1 MLLLLLTK
9 QIWVVD
15 ISNFTTQNNSNMN
28 FDQKDIL
35 EALSF
40 VIEPD
45 LKKDIVDLN
54 LVSNVKSEGNKISFD
69 LQINNPAMHNK
80 KRITEA
86 CELHL
91 NRVLKT
97 EIELNISITPI
108 PKAPET
114 PKSSKVLPNVKNI
127 IAIASGKGGVGKST
141 TTANLAVA
149 LAQKGYKVGLV
160 DADIYGPSMPL
171 MFNVE
176 DEKPMPIEVNG
187 RNMIKPVESYGVK
200 LLSIG
205 FFANTDQAVVWRGPM
220 ATKALTQLFTEANWG
235 ELDYMLIDLPP
246 GTGDI
251 HLSLVQTVPVT
262 GAVIVST
269 PQKMALIDAR
279 KAVGMFKLEQI
290 NVPVLGMIE
299 NMAYFTPA
307 ELPNNKY
314 YIFGENGLKD
324 LAAEQNLP
332 LLGEI
337 PLVQSVREA
346 GDAGRP
352 AVLQENTPQ
361 AKAFMEF
368 ADNVI
373 AQINLRNEK
382 LDPTKKVEITN
393 MNGCSTK

>member
-1 MLLLLLTK
+1 MEFSKEEVLK
-9 QIWVVD
+9 G
-15 ISNFTTQNNSNMN
+15 
-28 FDQKDIL
+28 
-35 EALSF
+35 LSF

-45 LKKDIVDLN
+45 LKKDIVELN
-54 LVSNVKSEGNKISFD
+54 LVSNIVIAGVNISFD
-69 LQINNPAMHNK
+69 LQVSNPAMHNK
-80 KRITEA
+80 KRIIEA

-91 NRVLKT
+91 GRVLSKAVV
-97 EIELNISITPI
+97 LNVNITPI
-108 PKAPET
+108 PKDPEPQK
-114 PKSSKVLPNVKNI
+114 PKNPLPNVKNI

-141 TTANLAVA
+141 VTANLAVS

-176 DEKPMPIEVNG
+176 DEKPMPTNVNG

-205 FFANTDQAVVWRGPM
+205 FFADTNQAVVWRGPM
-220 ATKALTQLFTEANWG
+220 ATRALTQLFTEADWG

-262 GAVIVST
+262 GAIIVST

-290 NVPVLGMIE
+290 NVPVIGMIE
-299 NMAYFTPA
+299 NMAYFTPS
-307 ELPNNKY
+307 ELPDNKY
-314 YIFGENGLKD
+314 YIFGEGGLKD
-324 LAAEQNLP
+324 LAQEQNIT

-337 PLVQSVREA
+337 PLIQSIREA

-352 AVLQENTPQ
+352 AVLQETSLQ
-361 AKAFMEF
+361 AIAFNEF
-368 ADNVI
+368 TDKVI
-373 AQINLRNEK
+373 LAVDKRNE
-382 LDPTKKVEITN
+382 LENPTQKVEITN
-393 MNGCSTK
+393 MNGCSPK

>member
-15 ISNFTTQNNSNMN
+15 ISNFTAQNNSNMN

-220 ATKALTQLFTEANWG
+220 ATRALTQLFTEADWG

-373 AQINLRNEK
+373 AQVNLRNEK

>member
-1 MLLLLLTK
+1 MSFQK
-9 QIWVVD
+9 
-15 ISNFTTQNNSNMN
+15 
-28 FDQKDIL
+28 KDIL
-35 EALSF
+35 SALSY

-45 LKKDIVDLN
+45 LKKDIVELN
-54 LVSNVKSEGNKISFD
+54 LVSNIQSEGNKISFD
-69 LQINNPAMHNK
+69 LQINNPALHNK
-80 KRITEA
+80 KRIIEA

-97 EIELNISITPI
+97 DIELNINISPI
-108 PKAPET
+108 PKNTET
-114 PKSSKVLPNVKNI
+114 PSSNKVLPNVKNI

-149 LAQKGYKVGLV
+149 LAQQGYKVGLV

-176 DEKPMPIEVNG
+176 NEKPMPIEVSG

-220 ATKALTQLFTEANWG
+220 ATRALTQLFTEADWG

-262 GAVIVST
+262 GAIIVST
-269 PQKMALIDAR
+269 PQKVALIDAR

-299 NMAYFTPA
+299 NMSYFTPT
-307 ELPNNKY
+307 ELPENKY
-314 YIFGENGLKD
+314 YIFGKEGLKD
-324 LAAEQNLP
+324 LANEQNLP

-361 AKAFMEF
+361 AIAYKEF
-368 ADNVI
+368 AKNVVE
-373 AQINLRNEK
+373 QVELRNKK
-382 LDPTKKVEITN
+382 LEPTQKVEITN

>member
-1 MLLLLLTK
+1 
-9 QIWVVD
+9 
-15 ISNFTTQNNSNMN
+15 MN

-97 EIELNISITPI
+97 EIELTINITPI

-114 PKSSKVLPNVKNI
+114 PKSNKVLPNVKNI

-220 ATKALTQLFTEANWG
+220 ATRALTQLFTEADWG

-324 LAAEQNLP
+324 LATEQNLP

-346 GDAGRP
+346 GDVGRP

-361 AKAFMEF
+361 AKAFMDF
-368 ADNVI
+368 AENVI
-373 AQINLRNEK
+373 AQVNLRNEK

>member
-1 MLLLLLTK
+1 
-9 QIWVVD
+9 
-15 ISNFTTQNNSNMN
+15 MN

-54 LVSNVKSEGNKISFD
+54 LVSNIKSEGNKISFD

-91 NRVLKT
+91 NRILKT
-97 EIELNISITPI
+97 EVELSINITPI
-108 PKAPET
+108 PKTPET
-114 PKSSKVLPNVKNI
+114 PKSNKVLPNVKNI

-176 DEKPMPIEVNG
+176 HEKPMPIEVNG
-187 RNMIKPVESYGVK
+187 KNMIKPVESYGVK

-220 ATKALTQLFTEANWG
+220 ATRALTQLFTEADWG

-262 GAVIVST
+262 GAIIVST

-290 NVPVLGMIE
+290 NVPVLGMLE

-324 LAAEQNLP
+324 LATEQNLP

-352 AVLQENTPQ
+352 AVLQEKTPQ
-361 AKAFMEF
+361 AKAFMAF
-368 ADNVI
+368 AENVI
-373 AQINLRNEK
+373 NQVDLRNEK
-382 LDPTKKVEITN
+382 LSPTKKVEITN
-393 MNGCSTK
+393 MDGCSTK

>member
-1 MLLLLLTK
+1 M
-9 QIWVVD
+9 
-15 ISNFTTQNNSNMN
+15 SFSE
-28 FDQKDIL
+28 KDIL
-35 EALSF
+35 HALSF

-45 LKKDIVDLN
+45 LKKDIVELN
-54 LVSNVKSEGNKISFD
+54 LISNLQIDNNKISFD
-69 LQINNPAMHNK
+69 LQINNPALHNK
-80 KRITEA
+80 KRVLEA
-86 CELHL
+86 CQMHLDRILKNFVELEV
-91 NRVLKT
+91 N
-97 EIELNISITPI
+97 ITPI

-114 PKSSKVLPNVKNI
+114 PIQNRILPNVKNI

-141 TTANLAVA
+141 ITANLAVA
-149 LAQKGYKVGLV
+149 LAQKGYKVGLI
-160 DADIYGPSMPL
+160 DADIYGPSMPV

-176 DEKPMPIEVNG
+176 DEKPKPIDIEG
-187 RNMIKPVESYGVK
+187 RSLIDPIESYGVK

-205 FFANTDQAVVWRGPM
+205 FFASPDQAVVWRGPM
-220 ATKALTQLFTEANWG
+220 ATKALTQLFTEGNWG
-235 ELDYMLIDLPP
+235 KLDYLLIDLPP

-251 HLSLVQTVPVT
+251 HLTLVQTVSVT
-262 GAVIVST
+262 GAIIVST
-269 PQKMALIDAR
+269 PQKVALIDAR
-279 KAVGMFKLEQI
+279 KAIGMFKMGQI
-290 NVPVLGMIE
+290 NVPVLGMVE

-314 YIFGENGLKD
+314 YIFGKEGLKE
-324 LAAEQNLP
+324 LAEKNNIP

-361 AKAFMEF
+361 AKAFMDF

-373 AQINLRNEK
+373 KEVEKRNEA
-382 LDPTKKVEITN
+382 LAPTEKVEITN

>member
-1 MLLLLLTK
+1 M
-9 QIWVVD
+9 
-15 ISNFTTQNNSNMN
+15 SFSE
-28 FDQKDIL
+28 KDIL
-35 EALSF
+35 HALSF

-45 LKKDIVDLN
+45 LKKDIVELN
-54 LVSNVKSEGNKISFD
+54 LISNLQIDNNKISFD
-69 LQINNPAMHNK
+69 LQINNPALHNK
-80 KRITEA
+80 KRILEA
-86 CELHL
+86 CQMHL
-91 NRVLKT
+91 DRILKT
-97 EIELNISITPI
+97 FVELEVNITPI

-114 PKSSKVLPNVKNI
+114 PLQNRILPNVKNI

-141 TTANLAVA
+141 ITANLAVA
-149 LAQKGYKVGLV
+149 LAQKGYKVGLI
-160 DADIYGPSMPL
+160 DADIYGPSMPV

-176 DEKPMPIEVNG
+176 DEKPKPIEIEG
-187 RNMIKPVESYGVK
+187 RSLIDPIESYGVK

-205 FFANTDQAVVWRGPM
+205 FFASPDQAVVWRGPM
-220 ATKALTQLFTEANWG
+220 ATKALTQLFTEGNWG
-235 ELDYMLIDLPP
+235 KLDYLLIDLPP

-251 HLSLVQTVPVT
+251 HLTLVQTVSVT
-262 GAVIVST
+262 GAIIVST
-269 PQKMALIDAR
+269 PQKVALIDAR
-279 KAVGMFKLEQI
+279 KAIGMFKMGQI
-290 NVPVLGMIE
+290 NVPVLGMVE

-314 YIFGENGLKD
+314 YIFGKEGLKE
-324 LAAEQNLP
+324 LAEKNNIP

-361 AKAFMEF
+361 AKAFMDF

-373 AQINLRNEK
+373 KEVEKRNEA
-382 LDPTKKVEITN
+382 LAPTEKVEITN

>member
-1 MLLLLLTK
+1 MDF
-9 QIWVVD
+9 QE
-15 ISNFTTQNNSNMN
+15 
-28 FDQKDIL
+28 KDIL
-35 EALSF
+35 EALGY

-45 LKKDIVDLN
+45 LKKDIITLN
-54 LVSNVKSEGNKISFD
+54 LVSNIAIENNVIKFD

-80 KRITEA
+80 KRIVEA

-91 NRVLKT
+91 SKVLKT
-97 EIELNISITPI
+97 PITAEINFSAI
-108 PKAPET
+108 PKAPEM
-114 PKSSKVLPNVKNI
+114 PKSSKVLPQVKNI

-141 TTANLAVA
+141 VTANLAVA

-176 DEKPMPIEVNG
+176 GERPTSVEVNG
-187 RNMIKPVESYGVK
+187 RNLIQPIESYGVK

-205 FFANTDQAVVWRGPM
+205 FFAGTDQAVVWRGPM
-220 ATKALTQLFTEANWG
+220 ATKALSQLFTEANWG

-251 HLSLVQTVPVT
+251 HLSLVQTVAVT
-262 GAVIVST
+262 GAVVVST

-279 KAVGMFKLEQI
+279 KAVGMFKLSQI
-290 NVPVLGMIE
+290 NVPVLGFIE
-299 NMAYFTPA
+299 NMAYFTPE

-314 YIFGENGLKD
+314 YIFGKDGLKE
-324 LAAEQNLP
+324 LAEKEGLP

-346 GDAGRP
+346 GDVGRP

-361 AKAFMEF
+361 SKAFLAF
-368 ADNVI
+368 ADKVI
-373 AQINLRNEK
+373 EQVELRNQAME
-382 LDPTKKVEITN
+382 PTKKVEITT
-393 MNGCSTK
+393 MSGCSTK

>member
-1 MLLLLLTK
+1 
-9 QIWVVD
+9 
-15 ISNFTTQNNSNMN
+15 MN
-28 FDQKDIL
+28 FSEKDIL
-35 EALSF
+35 HALSF

-45 LKKDIVDLN
+45 LKKDIVELN
-54 LVSNVKSEGNKISFD
+54 LVSNVKSEGNNISFS
-69 LQINNPAMHNK
+69 LQINNPALHNK
-80 KRITEA
+80 KRIIEA
-86 CELHL
+86 CQLHL
-91 NRVLKT
+91 DRVLGT
-97 EIELNISITPI
+97 SVELNIDIQPI
-108 PKAPET
+108 KKEADMPKQN
-114 PKSSKVLPNVKNI
+114 KVLPNVKNI

-141 TTANLAVA
+141 ITANLAVA
-149 LAQKGYKVGLV
+149 LAKKGYKVGLV
-160 DADIYGPSMPL
+160 DADIYGPSMPM

-176 DEKPMPIEVNG
+176 EEKPMPVEINGKNLIQPIE
-187 RNMIKPVESYGVK
+187 SHGVK

-220 ATKALTQLFTEANWG
+220 ATRALTQLFTEANWG

-269 PQKMALIDAR
+269 PQNVALIDAR

-290 NVPVLGMIE
+290 NVPVLGFIE

-307 ELPNNKY
+307 ELPENKY
-314 YIFGENGLKD
+314 YIFGKEGVKN
-324 LAAEQNLP
+324 LAEKFNLP

-352 AVLQENTPQ
+352 AVMQENTPQ
-361 AKAFMEF
+361 SKAFMDF

-373 AQINLRNEK
+373 NEVEKRNEV
-382 LDPTKKVEITN
+382 LAPTAKVEVTHN
-393 MNGCSTK
+393 KGCSTN

>member
-1 MLLLLLTK
+1 MDF
-9 QIWVVD
+9 QE
-15 ISNFTTQNNSNMN
+15 
-28 FDQKDIL
+28 KDIL
-35 EALSF
+35 EALGY

-45 LKKDIVDLN
+45 LKKDIITLN
-54 LVSNVKSEGNKISFD
+54 LVSNIAIENNVIKFD

-80 KRITEA
+80 KRIVEA

-91 NRVLKT
+91 SKVLKT
-97 EIELNISITPI
+97 PITAEINFSAI
-108 PKAPET
+108 PKAPEM
-114 PKSSKVLPNVKNI
+114 PKSSKVLPQVKNI

-141 TTANLAVA
+141 VTANLAVA

-176 DEKPMPIEVNG
+176 GERPQSIDVYGKNLIQPI
-187 RNMIKPVESYGVK
+187 ESYGVK

-205 FFANTDQAVVWRGPM
+205 FFAGTDQAVVWRGPM
-220 ATKALTQLFTEANWG
+220 ATKALSQLFTEANWG

-251 HLSLVQTVPVT
+251 HLSLVQTVAVT
-262 GAVIVST
+262 GAVVVST

-279 KAVGMFKLEQI
+279 KAVGMFKLSQI
-290 NVPVLGMIE
+290 NVPVLGFIE
-299 NMAYFTPA
+299 NMAYFTPE
-307 ELPNNKY
+307 ELPTNKY
-314 YIFGENGLKD
+314 YIFGKDGLKE
-324 LAAEQNLP
+324 LAEKEGLP

-346 GDAGRP
+346 GDVGRP

-361 AKAFMEF
+361 SKAFLAF
-368 ADNVI
+368 ADKVI
-373 AQINLRNEK
+373 EQVELRNKAME
-382 LDPTKKVEITN
+382 PTKKVEITT
-393 MNGCSTK
+393 MSGCSTK

>member
-1 MLLLLLTK
+1 MSFEEK
-9 QIWVVD
+9 E
-15 ISNFTTQNNSNMN
+15 
-28 FDQKDIL
+28 IL
-35 EALSF
+35 KALSF

-45 LKKDIVDLN
+45 LKKDIVELN
-54 LVSNVKSEGNKISFD
+54 LVSNIKSEDNKISFD

-80 KRITEA
+80 KRVIEA

-91 NRVLKT
+91 NRVLNAN
-97 EIELNISITPI
+97 IEVNANISPI

-114 PKSSKVLPNVKNI
+114 PKENKILPNVKNI

-141 TTANLAVA
+141 VTANLAVA
-149 LAQKGYKVGLV
+149 LAKKGYKVGLI

-187 RNMIKPVESYGVK
+187 KSMIKPVESYGVK
-200 LLSIG
+200 MLSIG

-220 ATKALTQLFTEANWG
+220 ATKALTQLFTEAHWG

-251 HLSLVQTVPVT
+251 HLSLVQTVSVT
-262 GAVIVST
+262 GAIIVST
-269 PQKMALIDAR
+269 PQKVALIDAR
-279 KAVGMFKLEQI
+279 KAIGMFNLKQI

-299 NMAYFTPA
+299 NMAYFTPE

-314 YIFGENGLKD
+314 YIFGKEGLKD
-324 LAAEQNLP
+324 LAEQHNMP
-332 LLGEI
+332 LLGQI

-352 AVLQENTPQ
+352 AVLQETTPQ
-361 AKAFMEF
+361 AIAFNDF

-373 AQINLRNEK
+373 TQVNIRNIEK
-382 LDPTKKVEITN
+382 DPTKKVEITN
-393 MNGCSTK
+393 MDGCSTN